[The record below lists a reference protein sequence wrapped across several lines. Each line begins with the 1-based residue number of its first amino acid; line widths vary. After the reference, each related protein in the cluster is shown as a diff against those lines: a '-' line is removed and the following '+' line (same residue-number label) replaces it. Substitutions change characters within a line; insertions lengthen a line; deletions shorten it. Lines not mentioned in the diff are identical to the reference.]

1 MPKLDDSLIIQ
12 AEKNDLNRTEQ
23 RSIEQHA
30 SVRPRVVHETIVRQG
45 EQELCRSNSA
55 LGWSGLAAGLSMGL
69 SFIAEGLLQAYL
81 PDAPWRPLIVS
92 LGYSF
97 GFFAVIL
104 GRQQLFTENTLTAVL
119 PLLNNRDRATLFQV
133 LRLWFIVLTANLIG
147 AHAVAWVLS
156 NTSAFQPYVQ
166 HAFAELA
173 QQAAAVTFG
182 SAILRG
188 IIAGW
193 IIALMV
199 WVLAA
204 MRTERL
210 WIIMFL
216 TYLVALG
223 GMTHIV
229 AGSIEVLFLVMVGSL
244 PWTSFATG
252 YMIPTFIGNVL
263 GGVSLVSAL
272 NHAQVAADRSCPPR
286 ER

>member
-1 MPKLDDSLIIQ
+1 MPKLDDNLIIQ
-12 AEKNDLNRTEQ
+12 AEKTDLNRSEQ

-30 SVRPRVVHETIVRQG
+30 SVRARVVHETIVRQG

-81 PDAPWRPLIVS
+81 PAAPWRPLVVS

-119 PLLNNRDRATLFQV
+119 PLLNKRDRATLVQV
-133 LRLWFIVLTANLIG
+133 LRLWFIVLTANLVG

-166 HAFAELA
+166 HAFAQLA
-173 QQAAAVTFG
+173 QQAAAVSFG
-182 SAILRG
+182 AAVLRG

-199 WVLAA
+199 WMLAA

-223 GMTHIV
+223 GLTHIV
-229 AGSIEVLFLVMVGSL
+229 AGSVEVLFLVMVGSL
-244 PWTSFATG
+244 PWTSFAAG

-263 GGVSLVSAL
+263 GGVALVSAL
-272 NHAQVAADRSCPPR
+272 NHAQVVADRSCPPK
-286 ER
+286 